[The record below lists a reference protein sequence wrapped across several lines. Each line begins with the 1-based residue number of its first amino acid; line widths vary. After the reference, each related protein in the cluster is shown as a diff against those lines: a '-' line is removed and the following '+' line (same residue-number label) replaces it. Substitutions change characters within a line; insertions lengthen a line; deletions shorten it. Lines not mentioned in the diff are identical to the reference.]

1 MVARKSANEDSE
13 RNEVKEAGTTDTA
26 WKWTGF
32 ATHRNRFL

>member
-26 WKWTGF
+26 
-32 ATHRNRFL
+32 